1 MPVLRYW
8 NAYGML
14 ENQQANE
21 GFISYLSRVT
31 EEGYMNKAVEQLGQ
45 EGYPID
51 DEDLKHIRV

>member
-1 MPVLRYW
+1 
-8 NAYGML
+8 ML

-31 EEGYMNKAVEQLGQ
+31 EEGYMNKAAEQLGQ